1 MGKKYS
7 RAIHW
12 FRRDLRL
19 TDNTAL
25 RAATQDAEE
34 IVPFYLL
41 SDWKKNHLWTGPKRQ
56 QFLCDCLESLSKN
69 IEHLGG
75 KFIIRQGKTLAE
87 IEKLAKE
94 SNADAIYFNQD
105 VDPFGKEIE
114 MGLARL
120 CEKLGIACHSYQD
133 AVLHGPEEILKG
145 DGTPYR
151 VYTPY
156 SKPWLAAEKRK
167 PGGKPKSLKT
177 PRGLESAPL
186 PSLKTWGLTFDGK
199 EILPGGERA
208 ARERMTESLKNRVSS
223 YEKFRDTPSVTGT
236 SRLSQ
241 DLRWGT
247 ISVREL
253 YDKAKE
259 CGSMQYLKELAWREF
274 YFAILHHFPDI
285 LEWEFKSDWRG
296 LPWDDPDEKFNAF
309 KKGETGFPI
318 IDAGV
323 RELLA
328 TGFMHNRVRMIVA
341 MFLTKD
347 LHIDWRLGEQFFM
360 QHLVDGEIA
369 SNNGGWQWSA
379 GTGADAAPYF
389 RIQNPWSQ
397 TKTHDPEGGYIRKW
411 VPELANVPSKALYGP
426 PETDRPI
433 APDYFMPILDHSKE
447 RNVTL
452 ARFKKHRADQS

>member
-145 DGTPYR
+145 
-151 VYTPY
+151 
-156 SKPWLAAEKRK
+156 
-167 PGGKPKSLKT
+167 
-177 PRGLESAPL
+177 
-186 PSLKTWGLTFDGK
+186 
-199 EILPGGERA
+199 
-208 ARERMTESLKNRVSS
+208 
-223 YEKFRDTPSVTGT
+223 
-236 SRLSQ
+236 
-241 DLRWGT
+241 
-247 ISVREL
+247 
-253 YDKAKE
+253 
-259 CGSMQYLKELAWREF
+259 
-274 YFAILHHFPDI
+274 
-285 LEWEFKSDWRG
+285 
-296 LPWDDPDEKFNAF
+296 
-309 KKGETGFPI
+309 
-318 IDAGV
+318 
-323 RELLA
+323 
-328 TGFMHNRVRMIVA
+328 
-341 MFLTKD
+341 
-347 LHIDWRLGEQFFM
+347 
-360 QHLVDGEIA
+360 
-369 SNNGGWQWSA
+369 
-379 GTGADAAPYF
+379 
-389 RIQNPWSQ
+389 
-397 TKTHDPEGGYIRKW
+397 
-411 VPELANVPSKALYGP
+411 
-426 PETDRPI
+426 
-433 APDYFMPILDHSKE
+433 
-447 RNVTL
+447 
-452 ARFKKHRADQS
+452 